1 MYSENGGAPIGER
14 KVTHYS
20 TDPHELEELLDKEP
34 TKTPAEIREKL
45 FERQNSRKGVNSV
58 TMIEKFGEDI
68 DDEKRFL
75 DNRSYRSNESSE
87 RELRHSP
94 SRNSIDAL
102 KQKFSSLE
110 SSSNVTETTTSHY
123 PKAGLILRSQR
134 SSRSS
139 TPISG
144 GFRSGSVDFE
154 ESDVEVRALTRKT
167 SREKISS
174 SRQHIS
180 NDPFED
186 EVLTAVNGG
195 RSRNTTNANN
205 STQSFLDSE
214 SQVVDIQDLLNR
226 MKNADKGG
234 CGGYLLLPSSFF
246 PFNSFIPLLNLESL
260 SFPHFLHLPLSFF
273 FVCIV
278 IWLCTSAYILV
289 RLSIPSFT
297 IHNLPCILTS

>member
-1 MYSENGGAPIGER
+1 MYSENGAAPIGER

-20 TDPHELEELLDKEP
+20 TDPHELEQLLDKEP
-34 TKTPAEIREKL
+34 SKTPAEIREKL
-45 FERQNSRKGVNSV
+45 FERQNSRKGLNSV
-58 TMIEKFGEDI
+58 TMVEKFGEDI

-75 DNRSYRSNESSE
+75 DDRSYRSTESMD
-87 RELRHSP
+87 RELRHSS
-94 SRNSIDAL
+94 SRNSVDAL

-186 EVLTAVNGG
+186 DILATSVNG
-195 RSRNTTNANN
+195 SRGNRKTSHSTTN

-214 SQVVDIQDLLNR
+214 SKVVDIQDLLNR

-234 CGGYLLLPSSFF
+234 CKCNPHFSQILLVDFLSCSYSFLLLFGLVLVLFFLFCSF
-246 PFNSFIPLLNLESL
+246 LYY
-260 SFPHFLHLPLSFF
+260 FF
-273 FVCIV
+273 G
-278 IWLCTSAYILV
+278 
-289 RLSIPSFT
+289 
-297 IHNLPCILTS
+297 

>member
-1 MYSENGGAPIGER
+1 
-14 KVTHYS
+14 
-20 TDPHELEELLDKEP
+20 
-34 TKTPAEIREKL
+34 
-45 FERQNSRKGVNSV
+45 
-58 TMIEKFGEDI
+58 MIERFGEDV
-68 DDEKRFL
+68 DDEKRCL
-75 DNRSYRSNESSE
+75 DNRSYRSNESMD

-102 KQKFSSLE
+102 KQKFSSFDT
-110 SSSNVTETTTSHY
+110 SSSVTETTTTSHY

-139 TPISG
+139 TPSISG

-186 EVLTAVNGG
+186 EQTTNRG
-195 RSRNTTNANN
+195 SRNTTNSN
-205 STQSFLDSE
+205 QSFLDSE
-214 SQVVDIQDLLNR
+214 SKVVDLQDLLNR

-234 CGGYLLLPSSFF
+234 SHDLSVCGLLGLCMISF
-246 PFNSFIPLLNLESL
+246 SWI
-260 SFPHFLHLPLSFF
+260 
-273 FVCIV
+273 
-278 IWLCTSAYILV
+278 Y
-289 RLSIPSFT
+289 
-297 IHNLPCILTS
+297 